1 MTKRT
6 TLIFA
11 AALAIGVVFVVHAL
25 DFPGSVPR
33 FEKLSGGGVLLD
45 AVPSFNV
52 DDVYRRLSDY
62 GQQGRDSYRFRNVT
76 VDVLLPLSVLPLLFL
91 ITRQAV
97 ERSQRKRLF
106 RGFLFALPFAYV
118 VLDFAE
124 NAQVLFLLNNY
135 PRRIDAVAGIL
146 PYVTSLKRAA
156 SLLAI
161 FVPLAMLAFQFFRSR
176 QLAHAAAR

>member
-6 TLIFA
+6 RLVFA
-11 AALAIGVVFVVHAL
+11 TVLAVIVVFAVHAV

-33 FEKLSGGGVLLD
+33 FEKLSRGGVLLD

-62 GQQGRDSYRFRNVT
+62 GEQGRASYSFRNVT

-91 ITRQAV
+91 LARLADPGV
-97 ERSQRKRLF
+97 QRKHLL
-106 RGFLFALPFAYV
+106 RGLLLALPFAYV
-118 VLDFAE
+118 LFDFAE
-124 NAQVLFLLNNY
+124 NAQVLFLLDSY
-135 PRRIDAVAGIL
+135 PRRMEVIAGVL
-146 PYVTSLKRAA
+146 PYVTSVKRLA

-161 FVPLAMLAFQFFRSR
+161 FVPLSILVFRFLR
-176 QLAHAAAR
+176 AKRLAHAVSS